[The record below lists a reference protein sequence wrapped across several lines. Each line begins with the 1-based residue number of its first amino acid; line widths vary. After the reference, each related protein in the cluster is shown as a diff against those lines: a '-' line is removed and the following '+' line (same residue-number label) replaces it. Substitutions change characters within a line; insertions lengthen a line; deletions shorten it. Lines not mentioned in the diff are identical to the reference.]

1 MKNIFKLFLLLAF
14 LAIWNLS
21 LNAKEVKVLI
31 VENKASLNIEASG
44 SFKLADLDSGKK
56 YLIKKGG
63 KFKVSGNKKGVKA
76 GSVSSDK
83 SLKLDLNTSDG
94 VFTVNGNKYKGSL
107 LIKPTAAGVNII
119 EQLDLEDYLLGV
131 LPYEMSHSWP
141 IEALKAQAVAARTY
155 TLKSIEDKKI
165 KEFDLYSD
173 VRSQMYKGSATVYDS
188 VKKAVNDTKG
198 QVLSYKNNLFYTYY
212 HANCGGH
219 TDPIPWIKDSIKPL
233 DGAKCGY
240 CKDSKSAKW
249 QNTITLESINKFL
262 KKNKIPGTFK
272 SLSIAK
278 KDSSGRAKTLRIR
291 TSKTRR
297 NISCNEF
304 RVAVGSTKMKSCFLT
319 SIKGR
324 TLKGKGYG
332 HGGGMC
338 QDGAKGMAL
347 AGKDY
352 KDILERYYPSSKIK
366 EI

>member
-1 MKNIFKLFLLLAF
+1 MRKIFKLFFLFIFLAF
-14 LAIWNLS
+14 GIIS

-44 SFKLADLDSGKK
+44 SFKITDLDSNKK
-56 YLIKKGG
+56 YLVKKGG

-76 GSVSSDK
+76 GSISSDK
-83 SLKLDLNTSDG
+83 GLLLDLRDTDG
-94 VFTVNGNKYKGSL
+94 SFTINGNKYKGKLS
-107 LIKPTAAGVNII
+107 IEKASSGVNII

-141 IEALKAQAVAARTY
+141 LEALKAQAVAARTY

-188 VKKAVNDTKG
+188 VKKAVEGTKG
-198 QVLSYKNNLFYTYY
+198 QVLTYKDNLFYTYY

-240 CKDSKSAKW
+240 CNTSKSAKW
-249 QNTITLESINKFL
+249 QATITLESIKKFL
-262 KKNKIPGTFK
+262 KQNKIPGTFK
-272 SLSIAK
+272 SISIAK

-291 TSKTRR
+291 TNKTKK

-304 RVAVGSTKMKSCFLT
+304 RVGVGSTKMKSCFLT

-347 AGKDY
+347 AKKDY
-352 KDILERYYPSSKIK
+352 KEILERYYPSSKIK